1 VAKKTKTKPKPKR
14 EGNVNDPWISMRSG
28 LKVIAFASIVVFIM
42 TVWQGAQTVGWLKG
56 ILWGL
61 VFGGSIWLIFFG
73 ALKLN
78 QWIRRK

>member
-1 VAKKTKTKPKPKR
+1 MAKKGKNKRKPEQKI
-14 EGNVNDPWISMRSG
+14 NDSWLSMRSG
-28 LKVIAFASIVVFIM
+28 IKVIAFASIAVVIL
-42 TVWQGAQTVGWLKG
+42 TAWQGAQTVGWLKG

-78 QWIRRK
+78 QWARRK